1 MSAAAL
7 AAHPA
12 APHTQP
18 HTAAPGAHPRAG
30 GHTVKVPLR
39 LVVGAQYADAALSVY
54 VKIAALALRPEGC
67 TAKVAVIAGYLGMSK
82 SAAERGL
89 RQLVQPDAVDDLV
102 EVPTVRRTLRGG
114 RGQSAHRVTRPIAE
128 RDGELW
134 VRVPVRAAEALSPR
148 LLRVYALLAY
158 ASARQ
163 IPVTAAELGEQLH
176 HHTGKR
182 AGEHLGERQ
191 ARRLVDELE
200 TTGWLTVRRREG
212 EQGRHAYE
220 THRHPLH
227 AVPAQTGCPAPAGV
241 LDDQAAEQLP
251 LWETASPVVYD
262 GSGPDLG
269 DGSLASKEDHPT
281 DRPDET
287 QPVGVSRRRRGDRK
301 WGPAPV
307 DNAGAPLPDTFR
319 PAASRAPRG
328 THPTPATTPTA
339 YDGPELRWTRRIHT
353 SLAPVR
359 HLLGSEASRFMLR
372 RVARE
377 IGRQLDDAAVTLV
390 TPERMAARIATR
402 YRDAR
407 AITDIGAWLLAVAVV
422 PGGCGQPLCED
433 GYTWPTGESCQTC
446 AHNAQITREQW
457 RRARAWDEQLTEL
470 RRRRNLAKATYRER
484 SEVSAD
490 EVLAVAA
497 AHGPE
502 AALHRYG
509 VLRAGELLRTAYS
522 ATAFPSPLPPPAVVP
537 SPRAIEEMPMRD
549 DYMPDEFRAAVG
561 RAAPT
566 GALTVPCPESGC
578 LADEGQPCH
587 SQRGRRRAEPHA
599 ARAAAAEQRA
609 EETR

>member
-1 MSAAAL
+1 MSSAAAL

-18 HTAAPGAHPRAG
+18 HTAALGAHSRAG
-30 GHTVKVPLR
+30 GHTVKIPLR

-67 TAKVAVIAGYLGMSK
+67 TAKVAVIAEYLGMSK

-89 RQLVQPDAVDDLV
+89 RQLARPDVVDGLV

-128 RDGELW
+128 TDGELW

-158 ASARQ
+158 ATARQ

-200 TTGWLTVRRREG
+200 STGWLTVRRREG

-220 THRHPLH
+220 THRHPLR
-227 AVPAQTGCPAPAGV
+227 AVPAQPAIADEV
-241 LDDQAAEQLP
+241 LEDQAAEQLA
-251 LWETASPVVYD
+251 LWETELPAIHD
-262 GSGPDLG
+262 GSGSDLG
-269 DGSLASKEDHPT
+269 DGSLASREDHPT
-281 DRPDET
+281 DRPDEAT
-287 QPVGVSRRRRGDRK
+287 PVGVSRRRRGDRK

-319 PAASRAPRG
+319 PGASRAPRG
-328 THPTPATTPTA
+328 NRPTPATTTRTP
-339 YDGPELRWTRRIHT
+339 YDGPELRWTRRIHA

-359 HLLGSEASRFMLR
+359 HLITDGTSRFMLR

-377 IGRQLDDAAVTLV
+377 ISRQLDDAAVTLV

-407 AITDIGAWLLAVAVV
+407 QITDVGAWLLAVAIV

-433 GYTWPTGESCQTC
+433 GYTWPTGEPCQTC
-446 AHNAQITREQW
+446 AHKTQITREQW
-457 RRARAWDEQLTEL
+457 RRARAWDEQLTQF
-470 RRRRNLAKATYRER
+470 RRRQDLAKATYRER
-484 SEVSAD
+484 TEISDD
-490 EVLAVAA
+490 EVLASAA
-497 AHGPE
+497 AYGPE
-502 AALHRYG
+502 LALHRYG
-509 VLRAGELLRTAYS
+509 VLRAGELLRTTYGAVPDLSAAPLPAAAAPPS
-522 ATAFPSPLPPPAVVP
+522 ATKEA
-537 SPRAIEEMPMRD
+537 PMG
-549 DYMPDEFRAAVG
+549 DYMPASFRAAVG
-561 RAAPT
+561 RSAPT
-566 GALTVPCPESGC
+566 GALTVPCPEPGC
-578 LADEGQPCH
+578 LTDKGQPCQ
-587 SQRGRRRAEPHA
+587 SQRGRRRAQPHA
-599 ARAAAAEQRA
+599 ARKAAADQRA